1 METATRTAKKKK
13 KTRQTNK
20 QTQDLIS
27 RKINFAGAHFFIHYF
42 ALLLHD
48 YNVKPPSYTFCG
60 GNVACVSVPWFFSF
74 SPPLIF
80 TLVAAS
86 IPHLLTAAIK
96 FLRFSSSEIR
106 SPLFMISRSSSFWV
120 IHVGEHIKI

>member
-13 KTRQTNK
+13 TDKQTNK
-20 QTQDLIS
+20 QRQDLIS

-42 ALLLHD
+42 ALVLHD